1 MPSSDEASESGEL
14 RLGMEVY
21 GNKEAPHRDNTQKML
36 VELIAPPVSEEG
48 KKPGLDLVAVLD
60 VSTSMR
66 GHKLQN
72 LKGSMNYVIKKLGVK
87 DRLAIIP
94 FATAVEK
101 HRFKLAH
108 MSKDAKH
115 KAASFVHGLEAHVG
129 TNIHAALEA
138 GLKVLHDRA
147 RKDGRAAAVFLMSDG
162 QQNRGDARTVAGVAH
177 VTVDTFGFG
186 FDHGPQV
193 LEAIATK
200 SLGGTYHYV
209 RDDHGATLTT
219 SFSQPLAG
227 LRSVVLLDLKLT
239 LRRGESTIRKV
250 EAGKY
255 PQEKHA
261 DGSVTVEFG
270 HLYRDEIRKVLVFLH
285 LPAVHHDHEAT
296 VMRAEAVYSIP
307 GHGKITAEPR
317 EFYMYRKGRLGGY
330 PFGHIQRVSI
340 EQVRHDHV
348 SSIRKIMH
356 AADNEEFHHARTML
370 AGALNALKEFLEE
383 HHSNEMAKSLVVE
396 LKQFRGHMVSQHE
409 YNMQGRAYALASISS
424 HERQRFTARGG
435 VDHVRLF
442 ATPRMD
448 KYLEQAVKFHKNP
461 NVHI

>member
-1 MPSSDEASESGEL
+1 
-14 RLGMEVY
+14 MEVY
-21 GNKEAPHRDNTQKML
+21 GRKEAPGIANDQHLL
-36 VELIAPPVSEEG
+36 VELTAPPVSEEG

-72 LKGSMNYVIKKLGVK
+72 LKGAMNYVIKKLGVK

-115 KAASFVHGLEAHVG
+115 KATSFVHGLEAHVG

-147 RKDGRAAAVFLMSDG
+147 RKDGPLLASPMSPST
-162 QQNRGDARTVAGVAH
+162 RLVSAS
-177 VTVDTFGFG
+177 
-186 FDHGPQV
+186 DHGPQV

-255 PQEKHA
+255 PQKKHA

-270 HLYRDEIRKVLVFLH
+270 HLYRDEIRKVLMFLH

-317 EFYMYRKGRLGGY
+317 EFYMYRKGRLDGY

-356 AADNEEFHHARTML
+356 AADNEELHHARTML
-370 AGALNALKEFLEE
+370 AGALKALKEFLEE